1 MVAGRSAKGSEGLS
15 TSVRVAVLFGEHVR
29 PGTVEKPV
37 VEALASA
44 GAVVELVEFDDARQA
59 EARSRLSRLD
69 GVLVWAD
76 PRTEAGERLA
86 LDGLLRELSAGGVW
100 VSAHPDVVD
109 KMGTK
114 EVLYTTRTL
123 GWGTDTQLYES
134 AAQFRAEFPA
144 RLAADGTRVIK
155 TSRGSGG
162 RGLEGPPARRWADQ
176 SRRARRPGRGPA
188 RTRP

>member
-15 TSVRVAVLFGEHVR
+15 TSVRVAVLFRSDH
-29 PGTVEKPV
+29 PAATVGRLETV

-114 EVLYTTRTL
+114 EVLYTNALSVGAPIHSSTSPQRS
-123 GWGTDTQLYES
+123 S
-134 AAQFRAEFPA
+134 APSSLPA
-144 RLAADGTRVIK
+144 WLLT
-155 TSRGSGG
+155 G
-162 RGLEGPPARRWADQ
+162 RG
-176 SRRARRPGRGPA
+176 
-188 RTRP
+188 